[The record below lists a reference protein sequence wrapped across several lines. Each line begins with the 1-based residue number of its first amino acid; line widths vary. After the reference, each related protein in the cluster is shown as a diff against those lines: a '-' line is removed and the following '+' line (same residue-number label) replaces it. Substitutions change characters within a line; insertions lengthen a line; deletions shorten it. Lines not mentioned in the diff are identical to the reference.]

1 MDKVDDKYEKLEKE
15 LEEYK
20 KLLWQLSDE
29 YKVNVTAAEKKLEK
43 EITKRQAIEYK
54 LKRKLKTEE
63 KIISTEKNSDF
74 SFISSL
80 GLPACIIDNEGKIK
94 KFNNKLKFLI
104 EILFLEIED
113 INTIQKLVVNDK
125 TQNLTNKINEY
136 FSDNERL
143 FQSLFKVENSFQNQ
157 INLIFRIYNYD
168 NENHI
173 VFLLELNKHE
183 IESLSKN
190 KGKEIILEKK
200 EEQNNNKIDT
210 FSIEISN
217 FSEKY
222 EIEADLLKNIKNLKN
237 PDVKKVISKSFD
249 LNTERKNIYNDIT
262 SNKTEFISKLEEKY
276 PNLTSNEIKQC
287 ILIKEGLTYKEISA
301 IMNISVSGVKIARN
315 RLRKKLDLD
324 NKTKTQDFIDSI

>member
-1 MDKVDDKYEKLEKE
+1 MSEENTKYEEIVQE

-29 YKVNVTAAEKKLEK
+29 YKINVTAAEKKLEE
-43 EITKRQAIEYK
+43 EINKRQAIEYK

-63 KIISTEKNSDF
+63 KTISTGKNSDF

-113 INTIQKLVVNDK
+113 ITTIQKLVVNDK
-125 TQNLTNKINEY
+125 TQNLTNKINKY

-157 INLIFRIYNYD
+157 INLVFRIYNYD

-183 IESLSKN
+183 IESLSKS
-190 KGKEIILEKK
+190 KEKVILEKN
-200 EEQNNNKIDT
+200 EEQNNNKIDK

-222 EIEADLLKNIKNLKN
+222 EIEADLLKNIKDLKN

-249 LNTERKNIYNDIT
+249 LNTERKNIYNDII
-262 SNKTEFISKLEEKY
+262 SNKTEFISKIEEKY
-276 PNLTSNEIKQC
+276 PDLTSNEIKQC